1 MLYKK
6 KIALTFPFLH
16 SYGGGEIFC
25 EAVANF
31 LIKYFAIDLYIYD
44 NKKKINKEIKFKKDV
59 NIIRIKSKNIFIDFL
74 CCKSMIFSQYYLI
87 YFFKNLNLIN
97 YHFVFSLAGEMT
109 SKLRT
114 YQYLHHPFYSLNP
127 NHYLAV
133 GLKWKK
139 FHKIFI
145 RFIFTIF
152 IRFLLNIKKNIFEKV
167 ITFTNSSWSKKRIK
181 NIYKINKIK
190 IICPTFDMPKYFD
203 SNNNFEKRNDDF
215 VILGRISDDKNI
227 VEGIEFFQKI
237 KDRFKNSKMHL
248 IGPIDNKYKK
258 KLNNLLLDKDI
269 ILHGYLDKKNR
280 NSILKNSKFGLHF
293 FKYEHFGRSVLEM
306 QKLGMIVFVH
316 KSGGVENIV
325 FSNVQKYRNLKDLEI
340 NFCKVKN
347 NVKLRN
353 CILKLNKN
361 KLSNQ
366 YTSNSFYKSLENNL
380 LH

>member
-1 MLYKK
+1 
-6 KIALTFPFLH
+6 
-16 SYGGGEIFC
+16 
-25 EAVANF
+25 
-31 LIKYFAIDLYIYD
+31 
-44 NKKKINKEIKFKKDV
+44 
-59 NIIRIKSKNIFIDFL
+59 
-74 CCKSMIFSQYYLI
+74 
-87 YFFKNLNLIN
+87 
-97 YHFVFSLAGEMT
+97 
-109 SKLRT
+109 
-114 YQYLHHPFYSLNP
+114 
-127 NHYLAV
+127 
-133 GLKWKK
+133 
-139 FHKIFI
+139 
-145 RFIFTIF
+145 
-152 IRFLLNIKKNIFEKV
+152 
-167 ITFTNSSWSKKRIK
+167 
-181 NIYKINKIK
+181 
-190 IICPTFDMPKYFD
+190 
-203 SNNNFEKRNDDF
+203 
-215 VILGRISDDKNI
+215 
-227 VEGIEFFQKI
+227 
-237 KDRFKNSKMHL
+237 MHL

-306 QKLGMIVFVH
+306 RKLGMIVFVH

>member
-31 LIKYFAIDLYIYD
+31 LIKYFAVDLYIYD

-109 SKLRT
+109 SKLKT

-139 FHKIFI
+139 FYKIFI

-152 IRFLLNIKKNIFEKV
+152 IRFLLNIKKIA
-167 ITFTNSSWSKKRIK
+167 
-181 NIYKINKIK
+181 
-190 IICPTFDMPKYFD
+190 
-203 SNNNFEKRNDDF
+203 
-215 VILGRISDDKNI
+215 
-227 VEGIEFFQKI
+227 
-237 KDRFKNSKMHL
+237 
-248 IGPIDNKYKK
+248 
-258 KLNNLLLDKDI
+258 
-269 ILHGYLDKKNR
+269 
-280 NSILKNSKFGLHF
+280 LK
-293 FKYEHFGRSVLEM
+293 
-306 QKLGMIVFVH
+306 
-316 KSGGVENIV
+316 
-325 FSNVQKYRNLKDLEI
+325 
-340 NFCKVKN
+340 
-347 NVKLRN
+347 
-353 CILKLNKN
+353 
-361 KLSNQ
+361 
-366 YTSNSFYKSLENNL
+366 KSLHLQIL
-380 LH
+380 LGVKKELKVFIKLIK

>member
-1 MLYKK
+1 
-6 KIALTFPFLH
+6 
-16 SYGGGEIFC
+16 
-25 EAVANF
+25 
-31 LIKYFAIDLYIYD
+31 
-44 NKKKINKEIKFKKDV
+44 
-59 NIIRIKSKNIFIDFL
+59 
-74 CCKSMIFSQYYLI
+74 MIFSQYYLI

-97 YHFVFSLAGEMT
+97 YHFIFSLAGEMT
-109 SKLRT
+109 SKLKT

-133 GLKWKK
+133 GLNWKK

-152 IRFLLNIKKNIFEKV
+152 IRFLLNIKKNSFQKV

-181 NIYKINKIK
+181 NIYRINKIK
-190 IICPTFDMPKYFD
+190 IIYPTFNMPKYFI

-227 VEGIEFFQKI
+227 VEGIKFFQKI
-237 KDRFKNSKMHL
+237 KNRFKKTKMHL

-280 NSILKNSKFGLHF
+280 NSILKKSKFGLHF

-306 QKLGMIVFVH
+306 QKFGMIVFVH
-316 KSGGVENIV
+316 KSGGVESIV
-325 FSNVQKYRNLKDLEI
+325 FSNVQKYTNLKDLEI
-340 NFCKVKN
+340 NFCKVLN
-347 NVKLRN
+347 NEKLRN

-366 YTSNSFYKSLENNL
+366 YTSNSFYKSLYNNL